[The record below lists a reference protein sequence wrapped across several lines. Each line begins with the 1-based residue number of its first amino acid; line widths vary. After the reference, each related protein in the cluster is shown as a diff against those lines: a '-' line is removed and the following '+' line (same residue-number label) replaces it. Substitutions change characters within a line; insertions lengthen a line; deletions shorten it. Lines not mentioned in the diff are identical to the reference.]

1 MIKSLKK
8 NDIRTTPFTAAKK
21 WNPQNKLHKDLIL
34 WQSGSVSGSLSLTF
48 KEYNDGTVAPYTY
61 ISSAI
66 ALQQQ
71 QDDFLRFREGVNLSG
86 SISPTGSFY
95 YDPVLSEKNLDGTY
109 KTVLYATTKHLFYKE
124 SQDPSKIF
132 GLESLDS
139 SNVNRSL
146 PNKIST
152 FNIPQNKFGEK
163 VIPKSVA
170 IKHEIQG
177 QTYNVVDDGNSN
189 LVINDKTF
197 INNQDANIDKIP
209 ANIILNTADKN
220 NTISTV
226 YDGSPKTVTATTN
239 PSNLSYYIT
248 YNGSTT
254 PPTDAGTYTIVATI
268 DDNFY
273 TGTINGTFIIQKA
286 AATITISNVSQ
297 IYDGNPKSV
306 TVVTVPSTL
315 NRTVTYNGSTTPPT
329 NVGKYNVVVTINDIN
344 YQGTQT
350 VELNITGNS
359 STISAPNFSKTYGDA
374 DFTIPLN
381 TKSNGSVSYTI
392 TSGPGTVNNGKIKI
406 TGVGTIGVTINQA
419 ASGNYA
425 AASTTCSITVN
436 TKSLTVTGITA
447 SDKVD
452 DGNTTATLNTT
463 KVNLIGL
470 VTYSSGTKA
479 KDVVTLD
486 VTSAT
491 GTFSDPD
498 AGEGKTVTVS
508 GLTLSGA
515 DESKYNLVQ
524 PTTTA
529 AIKANSA
536 SGTIN
541 ISDAT
546 VVYDGSPQR
555 LSVSVSNTTIPI
567 KITYKN
573 QLGTILRVDRLYN
586 SQLTEIS
593 GNYPINTSV
602 YNVVAELDTS
612 VPTATSY
619 TVTTK
624 TVKLNIVSI
633 KGDITFGPNIFYY
646 DGKSKPVTT
655 LSVTPPNKNLII
667 TYNGSTTP
675 PTNVGTYTVNVK
687 FEDPNIF
694 YNNTVT
700 LSIIEIPTNNC
711 GTEIV
716 NKPGYPQ
723 YQKNIIDLTS
733 AVGTVNFLYSVGRGA
748 SQFTIEYPLNSN
760 KFVFDS
766 GLRSKDIAVGTDIDD
781 YVDSKKTVTVTG
793 GGIPVNNTPI
803 SFNKDKTG
811 INSDDGQNYDK
822 CLVTVYS
829 PTNNNTWNCSVS
841 CVNAAPAV
849 IQPLPGINDLY
860 IPFVDVFVSYP
871 VYANAGSGFNLNK
884 LVGELENEGKLG
896 RLSLYEFDGILNIL
910 SNNYRS
916 TFQFNED
923 YVLVDTVT
931 NIKVIVTY
939 KSDSNTVTINLK
951 YKRLGDSLE
960 NMIDRGALVVD
971 CHWFKYKGTKASFEP
986 EDAKTQLLGQISS
999 DDFKDTFLSPRS
1011 SVTNGEI
1018 QRSLLKS
1025 FVNLAIK
1032 NTSINN
1038 VRFEFKPDEMVIYDE
1053 YNNPTIIKSDTLY
1066 TRGMGLQDAEGI
1078 LNDGLIYINPTDQVV
1093 EIVYPAICQPINFGS
1108 DQRQLGPRL
1117 RN

>member
-95 YDPVLSEKNLDGTY
+95 YDPVLSEQNLDGTY

-406 TGVGTIGVTINQA
+406 TGVGTIVVTITQA

-425 AASTTCSITVN
+425 AATTNCTITIIV
-436 TKSLTVTGITA
+436 KPLTVTGITA
-447 SDKVD
+447 NDKVQD
-452 DGNTTATLNTT
+452 ANTTATLNTA
-463 KVNLIGL
+463 
-470 VTYSSGTKA
+470 KA
-479 KDVVTLD
+479 TLQGIIKKPNGNGILDVVTLG
-486 VTSAT
+486 
-491 GTFSDPD
+491 GTAVGAFSDSST
-498 AGEGKTVTVS
+498 GEGKTVTIS
-508 GLTLSGA
+508 GLTISGA
-515 DESKYNLVQ
+515 DASKYTVVQ

-529 AIKANSA
+529 AIKASSA
-536 SGTIN
+536 NGTITMT
-541 ISDAT
+541 SAT
-546 VVYDGSPQR
+546 VTYNGSPQS
-555 LSVSVSNTTIPI
+555 LGVTIDPNIPI
-567 KITYKN
+567 KITYTRLNN
-573 QLGTILRVDRLYN
+573 QILRVDRLYQN
-586 SQLTEIS
+586 QITSAEGYS
-593 GNYPINTSV
+593 YPKDIGK
-602 YNVVAELDTS
+602 YNVTAELDTS
-612 VPTATSY
+612 ISTAINYTVSTVTATLEIISQISN
-619 TVTTK
+619 V
-624 TVKLNIVSI
+624 V
-633 KGDITFGPNIFYY
+633 FGPNIFYY
-646 DGKSKPVTT
+646 DGQQKQLQILSK
-655 LSVTPPNKNLII
+655 TPSNLILNL
-667 TYNGSTTP
+667 TYLGFVNSFP
-675 PTNVGTYTVNVK
+675 SAVGTYNVK
-687 FEDPNIF
+687 VFSDLNF
-694 YNNTVT
+694 AYDQTVQ
-700 LSIIEIPTNNC
+700 LKINAIPTNNC
-711 GTEIV
+711 NSTITNETF
-716 NKPGYPQ
+716 NQQ

-733 AVGTVNFLYSVGRGA
+733 AVGKVKFNYSVGLGA
-748 SQFTIEYPLNSN
+748 SQFTIEYPLNSGIEVYN
-760 KFVFDS
+760 S
-766 GLRSKDIAVGTDIDD
+766 GLRSKDIAVGTNIVD
-781 YVDSKKTVTVTG
+781 YVTGATVTVTG

-803 SFNKDKTG
+803 SFEKTG
-811 INSDDGQNYDK
+811 TGILNGIDNDK
-822 CLVTVYS
+822 CLITVYS
-829 PTNNNTWNCSVS
+829 PTNNNTWNYSIS
-841 CVNAAPAV
+841 CVNASAPV
-849 IQPLPGINDLY
+849 IQPLPGINDIY
-860 IPFVDVFVSYP
+860 VPFVDVFVTYQA
-871 VYANAGSGFNLNK
+871 YANAGSGNNLNK
-884 LVGELENEGKLG
+884 LIVELEKEGKLG
-896 RLSLYEFDGILNIL
+896 RLSLYEFDGIVNIL
-910 SNNYRS
+910 FNNYTK
-916 TFQFNED
+916 TFNFNED
-923 YVLVDTVT
+923 YVLVDTIT

-939 KSDSNTVTINLK
+939 NSDGKTATINLK
-951 YKRLGDSLE
+951 YKRLGDSLDS
-960 NMIDRGALVVD
+960 MINRGALLVD
-971 CHWFKYKGTKASFEP
+971 CHWFRYKGTKASFNVD
-986 EDAKTQLLGQISS
+986 DAKAQLIRQIGS
-999 DDFKDTFLSPRS
+999 DEFKDTFLSPRT

-1018 QRSLLKS
+1018 QKSLLKS
-1025 FVNLAIK
+1025 FVNFAITD
-1032 NTSINN
+1032 TSINN
-1038 VRFEFKPDEMVIYDE
+1038 VRFEFKPNEMVIYDE
-1053 YNNPTIIKSDTLY
+1053 YNNPTLIKSANLY
-1066 TRGMGLQDAEGI
+1066 TPGMGLQDAEGI
-1078 LNDGLIYINPTDQVV
+1078 LNDGLIYINPTEQIV

-1108 DQRQLGPRL
+1108 DPRK
-1117 RN
+1117 

>member
-163 VIPKSVA
+163 VIPKSVV
-170 IKHEIQG
+170 ITHEIQG

-189 LVINDKTF
+189 LVVSDKTF

-273 TGTINGTFIIQKA
+273 TGTINGTFIIEKA

-297 IYDGNPKSV
+297 IYGGNPKSV
-306 TVVTVPSTL
+306 TVVTVPSTQ

-350 VELNITGNS
+350 VELNIAGNS
-359 STISAPNFSKTYGDA
+359 STISAPDFSKTYGDA

-381 TKSNGSVSYTI
+381 TNSNGSVLYTI
-392 TSGPGTVNNGKIKI
+392 TSGLGTVGTVNNGKIKI
-406 TGVGTIGVTINQA
+406 IGVGTIVVTITQS

-425 AASTTCSITVN
+425 AATTNCTITISQ
-436 TKSLTVTGITA
+436 KPLTVTGITA
-447 SDKVD
+447 ADKVQNASSLATV
-452 DGNTTATLNTT
+452 NTTNAVLQGIIPKPNGNGTL
-463 KVNLIGL
+463 
-470 VTYSSGTKA
+470 
-479 KDVVTLD
+479 DVVTLG
-486 VTSAT
+486 
-491 GTFSDPD
+491 GTAVGAFSDSSP
-498 AGEGKTVTVS
+498 GEGKTVTIS
-508 GLTLSGA
+508 GLTISGA
-515 DESKYNLVQ
+515 DASKYTVVQ

-529 AIKANSA
+529 AIKASSA
-536 SGTIN
+536 NGTITMT
-541 ISDAT
+541 SAT
-546 VVYDGSPQR
+546 VIYNGNPQS
-555 LSVSVSNTTIPI
+555 LGVTIDPNIPI
-567 KITYKN
+567 KITYIRGDG
-573 QLGTILRVDRLYN
+573 QILRVDRLYQN
-586 SQLTEIS
+586 QITSAS
-593 GNYPINTSV
+593 GYSYPKDIGI
-602 YNVVAELDTS
+602 YNVTAELDNS
-612 VPTATSY
+612 IPTVIKY
-619 TVTTK
+619 TVTTV
-624 TVKLNIVSI
+624 TATLEI
-633 KGDITFGPNIFYY
+633 KPIQGNVTFGPNIFYY
-646 DGKSKPVTT
+646 DGKPKPVAT

-667 TYNGSTTP
+667 TYNGLTTVP
-675 PTNVGTYTVNVK
+675 SAIGPYAVNVK

-711 GTEIV
+711 DTNII
-716 NKPGYPQ
+716 NKLGYPQ
-723 YQKNIIDLTS
+723 KQKNIIDLTS
-733 AVGTVNFLYSVGRGA
+733 AVGKVNFNYSVGLGA
-748 SQFTIEYPLNSN
+748 SQFTIEYPLNSGIEVYN
-760 KFVFDS
+760 S
-766 GLRSKDIAVGTDIDD
+766 GLRSGDYNVGTSVTD
-781 YVDSKKTVTVTG
+781 YVSGQSVTVTG
-793 GGIPVNNTPI
+793 IQNNPQI
-803 SFNKDKTG
+803 SFDKDKKGSLNG
-811 INSDDGQNYDK
+811 IDNDK
-822 CLVTVYS
+822 CLITVYS
-829 PTNNNTWNCSVS
+829 PTNNNTWNYSIS
-841 CVNAAPAV
+841 CVNASAPV

-860 IPFVDVFVSYP
+860 IPFIDVFTSYSS
-871 VYANAGSGFNLNK
+871 YANSRSGDNLKNLIPSLK
-884 LVGELENEGKLG
+884 AKVLDGMSSPGL
-896 RLSLYEFDGILNIL
+896 LSPYEYDGIINIINNNSTNLFVLN
-910 SNNYRS
+910 
-916 TFQFNED
+916 TD
-923 YVLVDTVT
+923 TTLVDTTT
-931 NIKVIVTY
+931 NIKVIVLY
-939 KSDSNTVTINLK
+939 KSIGKQTTINLR
-951 YKRLGDSLE
+951 YKRLGDSLDS
-960 NMIDRGALVVD
+960 MINRGALLVD
-971 CHWFKYKGTKASFEP
+971 CHWFRYNGTNVLFDVD
-986 EDAKTQLLGQISS
+986 DAKAQLISQINS
-999 DDFKDTFLSPRS
+999 DEFKDTFLSPRS

-1018 QRSLLKS
+1018 QRSLLES

-1032 NTSINN
+1032 NTPIDNA
-1038 VRFEFKPDEMVIYDE
+1038 RFEFKTDKMVIYDE
-1053 YNNPTIIKSDTLY
+1053 QNNPTIIKSDTLY
-1066 TRGMGLQDAEGI
+1066 TPGRGLQDAEGI
-1078 LNDGLIYINPTDQVV
+1078 LNDGLIYINPTEQIV
-1093 EIVYPAICQPINFGS
+1093 EIIYPAICQPIKFGS
-1108 DQRQLGPRL
+1108 DARSF
-1117 RN
+1117 

>member
-95 YDPVLSEKNLDGTY
+95 YDPVLSEKNVDGTY

-124 SQDPSKIF
+124 SQDPTKIF

-163 VIPKSVA
+163 VIPKSVV
-170 IKHEIQG
+170 ITHEIQG

-189 LVINDKTF
+189 LVVSDKTF
-197 INNQDANIDKIP
+197 INNQDANIDKVP
-209 ANIILNTADKN
+209 SNIILNNVDKN

-239 PSNLSYYIT
+239 PSGLSYIVT

-286 AATITISNVSQ
+286 AATITISNLSQ

-306 TVVTVPSTL
+306 TVVIVPPTL
-315 NRTVTYNGSTTPPT
+315 NRTVTYDGSTTPPT

-359 STISAPNFSKTYGDA
+359 STISALDFSKTYGDA
-374 DFTIPLN
+374 DFPIPVITI
-381 TKSNGSVSYTI
+381 SNGAISYTI

-406 TGVGTIGVTINQA
+406 IGVGTIVVTINQA

-436 TKSLTVTGITA
+436 TKPLTVTGITA

-491 GTFSDPD
+491 GTFSDSSS
-498 AGEGKTVTVS
+498 GEDKVVTIT

-546 VVYDGSPQR
+546 VVYDGSPQK
-555 LSVSVSNTTIPI
+555 LSVSVNNTTIPI

-586 SQLTEIS
+586 SQLIEIS
-593 GNYPINTSV
+593 GNYPIDASV

-766 GLRSKDIAVGTDIDD
+766 GLRSKDIAVGTD
-781 YVDSKKTVTVTG
+781 TVTG

-811 INSDDGQNYDK
+811 INPDDGQNYDK

-829 PTNNNTWNCSVS
+829 PTNDNTWNYSIS
-841 CVNAAPAV
+841 CVNASAPV

-860 IPFVDVFVSYP
+860 IPFIDVFTSYSS
-871 VYANAGSGFNLNK
+871 YANSRSGDNLKNLIPSLK
-884 LVGELENEGKLG
+884 TEVYFG
-896 RLSLYEFDGILNIL
+896 RLSPYEYDGIINIFNNNSRNNFILN
-910 SNNYRS
+910 
-916 TFQFNED
+916 TD
-923 YVLVDTVT
+923 TTLVDTTT
-931 NIKVIVTY
+931 NIKVIIKYTA
-939 KSDSNTVTINLK
+939 SSNKQTEINLR
-951 YKRLGDSLE
+951 YKRLGDSLDS
-960 NMIDRGALVVD
+960 MINRGPLLVD
-971 CHWFKYKGTKASFEP
+971 CHWFRYNGTKALFDV

-999 DDFKDTFLSPRS
+999 DEFKDTFLSPRS

-1038 VRFEFKPDEMVIYDE
+1038 VRFEFKPDEMVIYNE
-1053 YNNPTIIKSDTLY
+1053 YNNPTIIKSDKLY

-1078 LNDGLIYINPTDQVV
+1078 LNDGLIYINPTEQIV
-1093 EIVYPAICQPINFGS
+1093 EIVYPAICQPIKFGS
-1108 DQRQLGPRL
+1108 DERSF
-1117 RN
+1117 